1 MGLLYGTVHT
11 PPFPRIPFPLLSK
24 NEWKNLSGRKNNFFL
39 NVNLEKCDWMY
50 FQQPEGDLELDLLV
64 PDYSQ
69 QVWIILLI
77 PLNLNSQW
85 LHLPQQIEGIEAMLG
100 DQTDRGQVKNSTL
113 ADIFVW
119 FWRHPSILKKHQKG
133 NENFFLS
140 KKFYIYIYSN
150 IRIFATLWY

>member
-1 MGLLYGTVHT
+1 
-11 PPFPRIPFPLLSK
+11 
-24 NEWKNLSGRKNNFFL
+24 
-39 NVNLEKCDWMY
+39 MY

-100 DQTDRGQVKNSTL
+100 DQEARGQVKNSTL
-113 ADIFVW
+113 DFSSGYANNLV
-119 FWRHPSILKKHQKG
+119 S
-133 NENFFLS
+133 
-140 KKFYIYIYSN
+140 
-150 IRIFATLWY
+150 